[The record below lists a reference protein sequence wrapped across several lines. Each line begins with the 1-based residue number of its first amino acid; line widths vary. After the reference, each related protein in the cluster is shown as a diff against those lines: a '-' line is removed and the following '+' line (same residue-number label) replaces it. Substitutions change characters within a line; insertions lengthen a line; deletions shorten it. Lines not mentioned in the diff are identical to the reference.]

1 VWKLT
6 LPRVAPGD
14 NALAVEKEVNVARM
28 TDLKEVREGL
38 LEIDIAVHNLWDLG
52 KNMVVGWTTDQDGIE
67 VAFASCYRVLGQAK
81 ANDRLLHGA
90 RFMDRATF
98 SDVCKLVQARML
110 RLALPF
116 RIGTAGGEV
125 DPAQI
130 DAIIKRYSIVQTE
143 YRAVMMFEIVDF
155 ANASPMEQ
163 VGWFVSLDNNISM
176 AMETMRRAGLPV
188 ELARSTAGDGALFV
202 WNRRDGLEADL
213 RAYAAFLLVLA
224 ENAFARRS
232 AGDAQTAV
240 PRLKAAFTIGSH
252 YSYHQVEA
260 NRPRTFE
267 YATGQVTINL
277 ARILAKA
284 LPGQALVGNFHRPM
298 ETGGAPLLDAV
309 LFVARAEKFLAR
321 LSGATVDDQSIQEIR
336 SIVTGGSVADHARG
350 VVRYIIED
358 KHGYRQEAF
367 NLRVKIRPAQT
378 APVELGLRTTGLAG
392 FDALP
397 LPYALPMADEVAAA
411 EPVAS

>member
-1 VWKLT
+1 
-6 LPRVAPGD
+6 
-14 NALAVEKEVNVARM
+14 M
-28 TDLKEVREGL
+28 TDLHGVREGL

-52 KNMVVGWTTDQDGIE
+52 KNMVVGWTTDDAGIE
-67 VAFASCYRVLGQAK
+67 VAFAPCYRVLGQAT

-98 SDVCKLVQARML
+98 NDACKLVQARML
-110 RLALPF
+110 RLSLPF
-116 RIGTAGGEV
+116 RIGTDRGRGEIE
-125 DPAQI
+125 PAQV

-163 VGWFVSLDNNISM
+163 VGWFVSLDNCISS
-176 AMETMRRAGLPV
+176 AAETLRRSGLPV

-213 RAYAAFLLVLA
+213 RAYAAFLLILA
-224 ENAFARRS
+224 ENASARRL
-232 AGDAQTAV
+232 AGDAQSAM

-260 NRPRTFE
+260 NRPRAFE
-267 YATGQVTINL
+267 YATGQVTISL

-284 LPGQALVGNFHRPM
+284 LPGQTLVGNFHRPLDA
-298 ETGGAPLLDAV
+298 TSTTLVDAV

-321 LSGATVDDQSIQEIR
+321 LAGATVDDAPILEMR
-336 SIVTGGSVADHARG
+336 SIITGGSIADSARG

-367 NLRVKIRPAQT
+367 NLRAKINLTGA
-378 APVELGLRTTGLAG
+378 APMELGLRTTALSG
-392 FDALP
+392 FEALP
-397 LPYALPMADEVAAA
+397 LPYALPGSDATEPAAP
-411 EPVAS
+411 EPVAG

>member
-1 VWKLT
+1 
-6 LPRVAPGD
+6 
-14 NALAVEKEVNVARM
+14 M
-28 TDLKEVREGL
+28 TEKEVREGL

-52 KNMVVGWTTDQDGIE
+52 KNMVVGWTADDDGIE
-67 VAFASCYRVLGQAK
+67 VGFASCYRVLGKAT

-90 RFMDRATF
+90 RHMDRATF

-110 RLALPF
+110 RLTLPF
-116 RIGTAGGEV
+116 RIGQDTNQV
-125 DPAQI
+125 DPAQV

-143 YRAVMMFEIVDF
+143 YRAVLMFEIVDF
-155 ANASPMEQ
+155 SNASPMEQ
-163 VGWFVSLDNNISM
+163 VGWFVSLDNNISI
-176 AMETMRRAGLPV
+176 AAETMRRAGLPV

-213 RAYAAFLLVLA
+213 RAYAAFLLILA
-224 ENAFARRS
+224 ENAFARRT
-232 AGDAQTAV
+232 AGADQGAV

-284 LPGQALVGNFHRPM
+284 LPGQTLVGNFHRPL
-298 ETGGAPLLDAV
+298 EPGGPPSLDAV
-309 LFVARAEKFLAR
+309 LFVARAETFLAR
-321 LSGATVDDQSIQEIR
+321 LAGATIDDEAIQEIR
-336 SIVTGGSVADHARG
+336 SIVTGGSLADRARG

-367 NLRVKIRPAQT
+367 NLRVKIRPT
-378 APVELGLRTTGLAG
+378 RSAPVELGLRTTGLAG

-397 LPYALPMADEVAAA
+397 LPYDLPMAEEAAAEAA
-411 EPVAS
+411 EPVAG